1 MDSFIQAIFSSL
13 NLKLDDGFFTLNM
26 PEVFIKTGCDLSD
39 IIIDWTEFKL
49 QQPGNYDLST
59 LTFLNYKNI
68 HIWKI
73 WL

>member
-1 MDSFIQAIFSSL
+1 
-13 NLKLDDGFFTLNM
+13 M

-59 LTFLNYKNI
+59 LTFLNYKNTHTFEKSGSNI
-68 HIWKI
+68 SEKTCG
-73 WL
+73 